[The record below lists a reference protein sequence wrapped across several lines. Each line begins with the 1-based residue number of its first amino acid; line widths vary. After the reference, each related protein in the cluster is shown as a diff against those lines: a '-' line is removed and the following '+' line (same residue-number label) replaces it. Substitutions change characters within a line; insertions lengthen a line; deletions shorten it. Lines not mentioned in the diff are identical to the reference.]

1 MSTFVTF
8 VMDPMER
15 VNPAHDTSFAFML
28 AAQARGFRVLHVAP
42 KDIDLEPHQLTF
54 RGLELKVADQATDFY
69 EVVAECEVAEKDVK
83 AVLFGLIPPLMS
95 LISMSLGYFPSQS
108 VVA

>member
-54 RGLELKVADQATDFY
+54 RGLEIKGRGSSDRFLRSGHRVRS
-69 EVVAECEVAEKDVK
+69 
-83 AVLFGLIPPLMS
+83 G
-95 LISMSLGYFPSQS
+95 
-108 VVA
+108 

>member
-28 AAQARGFRVLHVAP
+28 AAQARGFRLLHVAP
-42 KDIDLEPHQLTF
+42 KDIDLSPINSHS
-54 RGLELKVADQATDFY
+54 
-69 EVVAECEVAEKDVK
+69 EVWN
-83 AVLFGLIPPLMS
+83 
-95 LISMSLGYFPSQS
+95 
-108 VVA
+108 